1 MDAIQ
6 LTTLAFKDVLEA
18 ALAGLPQDPK
28 TVYVGPPSDNEAAEA
43 AASLFL
49 YHLVPNADLRNDP
62 EAAAL
67 RGPRADRAPAAN
79 AIPFDLRY
87 LVTVFRKAAAGA
99 QGDPLELLAL
109 GRIIAAVHAAPLLT
123 GARLP
128 EQVVRLSPDP
138 ISMEEISR
146 VWGLFPET
154 ALRTSIVYLATP
166 VFVDAAPVPVDLR
179 VREAHRHVG
188 RLREADRLVDR
199 RQGAPAP

>member
-6 LTTLAFKDVLEA
+6 LTTLAFKDLLEA
-18 ALAGLPQDPK
+18 ALATLPAEPR
-28 TVYVGPPSDNEAAEA
+28 TLYVGPPSDNEAAEA

-67 RGPRADRAPAAN
+67 RGPLADQNPEAN
-79 AIPFDLRY
+79 AIPLDLRY
-87 LVTVFRKAAAGA
+87 LVTVFRKAAVGA
-99 QGDPLELLAL
+99 QGDPAELLAL
-109 GRIIAAVHAAPLLT
+109 GRIIAAVHAAPVLT
-123 GARLP
+123 GARVP
-128 EQVVRLSPDP
+128 DQVVRLSPDP
-138 ISMEEISR
+138 VSMEEISR

-154 ALRTSIVYLATP
+154 PFRTSIVYLATP

-188 RLREADRLVDR
+188 RLQE
-199 RQGAPAP
+199 APAL